1 MDFWSFPKDQKGYD
15 AAFMVVDR
23 LSKQPLLIPCYKTT
37 NAKDMAELFITH
49 VYRHHGVPDSIVSDR
64 GPQFISDFWNE
75 FCHILGVKLKL
86 STAYHAPTN
95 GQTEIINQHI
105 AM

>member
-1 MDFWSFPKDQKGYD
+1 
-15 AAFMVVDR
+15 MVVDR

-49 VYRHHGVPDSIVSDR
+49 VYRHHRVLDSIVSDR
-64 GPQFISDFWNE
+64 GPQFILDFWNK

-86 STAYHAPTN
+86 SIAYHAPTN
-95 GQTEIINQHI
+95 GQTEIVNQHI
-105 AM
+105 AIQLQPFVNYF